1 MSTLVKGSQAGAI
14 TGITSKSR
22 RYELESEGKFPAR
35 VKVGRSTYYVEE
47 ELRAWVE
54 ARIAERDAR
63 QKVIAARARRR
74 DLSSAARVV
83 SLVGET
89 QNAA

>member
-1 MSTLVKGSQAGAI
+1 MATLVKGAQAGDI

-22 RYELESEGKFPAR
+22 RYELEAEGKFPAR

-63 QKVIAARARRR
+63 QKVIVARTRRR
-74 DLSSAARVV
+74 NLAAVATPVQSAA
-83 SLVGET
+83 
-89 QNAA
+89 